1 MKCRFPWRK
10 MYVEA
15 SPTFSSK
22 LKLKN
27 LIIGQLRCLSEK
39 SAFIVSAHNRKHL
52 GYYTRCDTEQCF
64 QLYFVNCFKIAKSFS
79 NVFFLFFFFQNIR
92 AIAHLQK
99 KTIEIDFTK
108 YFSIV
113 LIVRKVSVLQHCNM
127 IAKVDNTVYT
137 SLSWEY

>member
-79 NVFFLFFFFQNIR
+79 NVFFLFFFCKIFVQSPIYKRKQLKLISLNIFQLYSLYVKFQFYNT
-92 AIAHLQK
+92 AI
-99 KTIEIDFTK
+99 
-108 YFSIV
+108 
-113 LIVRKVSVLQHCNM
+113 
-127 IAKVDNTVYT
+127 
-137 SLSWEY
+137 